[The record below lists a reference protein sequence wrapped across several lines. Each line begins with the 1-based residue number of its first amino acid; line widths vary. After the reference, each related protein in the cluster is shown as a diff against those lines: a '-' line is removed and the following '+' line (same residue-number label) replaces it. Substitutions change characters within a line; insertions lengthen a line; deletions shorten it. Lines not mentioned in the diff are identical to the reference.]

1 MVSMHE
7 TYNWRRSLCVLL
19 GILLTVVLA
28 AAAVPSAQ
36 QGEAQA
42 ANQPLALTGPA
53 LTVDVSAG
61 RHKISPD
68 IYGMNFADEALA
80 RELRLPV
87 RRWGGNATTRYNWR
101 NDASNRA
108 SDWYF
113 ENIPEDNP
121 NPATLPDGSSAD
133 RFVEQNRRT
142 GTKTLLTIPTIG
154 WTPKSRD
161 YACGFS
167 VRKYGVQQK
176 TDPWR
181 PNCGNGVRPDGTTVT
196 GNDPTDTSKR
206 ITPAFVQDWMRSF
219 PDRRGSAPQLQ
230 LYM

>member
-1 MVSMHE
+1 VES
-7 TYNWRRSLCVLL
+7 RRSTTRAIAREHASSTSSITCSS
-19 GILLTVVLA
+19 I
-28 AAAVPSAQ
+28 AV
-36 QGEAQA
+36 E
-42 ANQPLALTGPA
+42 
-53 LTVDVSAG
+53 V
-61 RHKISPD
+61 
-68 IYGMNFADEALA
+68 ADEALA
-80 RELRLPV
+80 SELRLPV
-87 RRWGGNATTRYNWR
+87 RRWGGNATTRYNWQ
-101 NDASNRA
+101 NDTSNHA

-121 NPATLPDGSSAD
+121 NPAALPDGSSAD
-133 RFVEQNRRT
+133 KFVEQNRRV

-161 YACGFS
+161 YASGFS

-230 LYM
+230 LCV